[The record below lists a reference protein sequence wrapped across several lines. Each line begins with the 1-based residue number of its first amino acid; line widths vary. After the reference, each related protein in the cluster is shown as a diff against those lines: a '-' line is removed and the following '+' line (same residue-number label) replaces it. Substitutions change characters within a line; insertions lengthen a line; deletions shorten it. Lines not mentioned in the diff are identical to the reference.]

1 MHDKVLI
8 ELAKLI
14 KVPNLHKILEKNATG
29 LKWKIIK
36 MVFKRRKND
45 SRFVE
50 EKSIILALRVF
61 GLLLFPNPTGIIS
74 LEAAVTF
81 VAYENTKINPTTT
94 ILEKSIL
101 TLNHCRSVDKGS
113 IRCCEQLL
121 YI

>member
-1 MHDKVLI
+1 M
-8 ELAKLI
+8 
-14 KVPNLHKILEKNATG
+14 T
-29 LKWKIIK
+29 
-36 MVFKRRKND
+36 
-45 SRFVE
+45 RFVE

-81 VAYENTKINPTTT
+81 VAYENTKINPTTA

-113 IRCCEQLL
+113 IRCYEQLL